1 MPPKDYLDRRKP
13 GAALWRS
20 RHGSDPKPHSP
31 LFRSRCGSGGP
42 DVCGVDKP
50 SVGIQQPLRLQ
61 SDLQPTQD
69 AVEGAVVRPDAVP
82 VVRALSGTVSLRKVP
97 PRSTTAQNPQDGV
110 EHLPG
115 VTPLASGGLRRR
127 EKIANELPL
136 PLVEFVP
143 FYHKGSIAA
152 ERLVGVLR
160 QALGF
165 GRWHHGCGG
174 GHPRDHARVSANLVS
189 ADSDPQLWHTPN
201 FGDTAI

>member
-1 MPPKDYLDRRKP
+1 M
-13 GAALWRS
+13 WRS

-50 SVGIQQPLRLQ
+50 SVQIHQPLRLQ
-61 SDLQPTQD
+61 SDLQPLQD
-69 AVEGAVVRPDAVP
+69 AVEGAVVRPDAVS
-82 VVRALSGTVSLRKVP
+82 VVRALPGTVSLRKVP
-97 PRSTTAQNPQDGV
+97 PRSTTAQNPEDGV

-136 PLVEFVP
+136 SPVEFVP

-160 QALGF
+160 QALV
-165 GRWHHGCGG
+165 RQLPAPVLGG
-174 GHPRDHARVSANLVS
+174 ILALPALEV
-189 ADSDPQLWHTPN
+189 
-201 FGDTAI
+201 DTTST